1 MNIAKKLE
9 AIAKN
14 IGASFTFKGRLLTHS
29 EVFSEVG
36 LMPGLAKR
44 ADQLAQLCFGYGIG
58 VSFEDMDQAVLGTK
72 VTFDEF
78 TPEVIRLFTITD
90 VLYELIRS
98 SSSQHAVALDELLY
112 D

>member
-1 MNIAKKLE
+1 MSIAKKLE

-14 IGASFTFKGRLLTHS
+14 MGASFTFKGRPLNYH
-29 EVFSEVG
+29 EVFSEIG

-58 VSFEDMDQAVLGTK
+58 VSFEDMDQAVLGNK
-72 VTFDEF
+72 VIFDEF
-78 TPEVIRLFTITD
+78 TPEAIRLFTITD
-90 VLYELIRS
+90 VLYELVRS
-98 SSSQHAVALDELLY
+98 SSSQYAVPLDELLY

>member
-1 MNIAKKLE
+1 MSITKKLE
-9 AIAKN
+9 AIAKTT
-14 IGASFTFKGRLLTHS
+14 GTSFTFKGRPLTYS
-29 EVFSEVG
+29 EVFSDVG
-36 LMPGLAKR
+36 LLPGLAKR

-58 VSFEDMDQAVLGTK
+58 VSFQDMDQAVLGTK

-78 TPEVIRLFTITD
+78 TPEILRLFTITD

-98 SSSQHAVALDELLY
+98 SSSQYSVSLDELLY